1 MSKRSNLKKL
11 HDEILNINS
20 FKNIEHE
27 EIATTAE
34 STSRRDT
41 SLHIPSQEEATIE
54 KERNLYYSFLFN
66 DNKHPITKGIK
77 NKLIRYDAFGQKIT
91 KDKKKQRVSFIDELN
106 KYKPIAI
113 ITNIESYKKSYNKV
127 RYGKSSH
134 SRVNCNC
141 CVVF

>member
-91 KDKKKQRVSFIDELN
+91 KDKKKQRVSFIDEL
-106 KYKPIAI
+106 I
-113 ITNIESYKKSYNKV
+113 NINQL
-127 RYGKSSH
+127 
-134 SRVNCNC
+134 
-141 CVVF
+141 

>member
-1 MSKRSNLKKL
+1 MSKRNNLRRL

-34 STSRRDT
+34 STSRRET
-41 SLHIPSQEEATIE
+41 SLHIPSQEEANVE

-66 DNKHPITKGIK
+66 DNKQHIKKGIK

-91 KDKKKQRVSFIDELN
+91 KDKKRQRVSFIDELN

-113 ITNIESYKKSYNKV
+113 ITNIESYKKSYNKM
-127 RYGKSSH
+127 RYGKKSNQ
-134 SRVNCNC
+134 RVNVI
-141 CVVF
+141 VV

>member
-1 MSKRSNLKKL
+1 MSKRNYLRRL

-34 STSRRDT
+34 STNRRDT

-66 DNKHPITKGIK
+66 DNKQPIKKGIK
-77 NKLIRYDAFGQKIT
+77 NKLIRYDAFGQKT
-91 KDKKKQRVSFIDELN
+91 KKTKKDNECPL
-106 KYKPIAI
+106 
-113 ITNIESYKKSYNKV
+113 
-127 RYGKSSH
+127 
-134 SRVNCNC
+134 
-141 CVVF
+141 